1 MAHDVGPSWP
11 DGQTSAAATVRR
23 YDLDPFLVR
32 DYLTKSDFTRKEILG
47 PKSFHDL
54 LCARVD
60 ASARGAESEAK

>member
-1 MAHDVGPSWP
+1 MTPAIGF
-11 DGQTSAAATVRR
+11 GENGEA
-23 YDLDPFLVR
+23 YDADKALR
-32 DYLTKSDFTRKEILG
+32 AIDYLTKSDFTRKEILG